1 MFVSL
6 VSLLKNRQLRQVFYS
21 VPLTTNLLSVIPAL
35 FTSILSPLKIFRQ
48 LVSQSDLKFVRRF
61 H

>member
-6 VSLLKNRQLRQVFYS
+6 VFLLKSRQLRQVFYS
-21 VPLTTNLLSVIPAL
+21 VTLTANLLSVILTL